1 MKQVSG
7 GKCVNFFVQWAPYI
21 CNPQNM
27 FEVPAARTA
36 LPMNFHWHDQHET
49 LKVDCM
55 YVTSHGQNKQK
66 TRSGIYSSTQL

>member
-1 MKQVSG
+1 
-7 GKCVNFFVQWAPYI
+7 
-21 CNPQNM
+21 M